1 MTNVNY
7 ENKTINI
14 TENLPG
20 KDFQPGTYFV
30 NIFDKGQWF
39 RKQVLL

>member
-7 ENKTINI
+7 ENKTINV

-30 NIFDKGQWF
+30 NIFDTEIIE

>member
-1 MTNVNY
+1 M
-7 ENKTINI
+7 KTKRYI

-30 NIFDKGQWF
+30 NIFDKGQLV